1 MINEIIANTMPFMPK
16 SLVSM
21 FAKRY
26 VAGKYPEDAFELTK
40 ELNKEGAVGTIDLL
54 GEFNEERE
62 KATATVEMYKLVLD
76 NIISQNLKTNISIKP
91 TAFGALVDMDFCTAN
106 LKEVISYAY
115 SKNIFVRIDMEDHP
129 YTDYTIDLY
138 LELNKEMP
146 GSCGTVIQSY
156 MKRTIDDLKHIT
168 SSIDKANIRLC
179 KGIYNE
185 PPEVAYKDGKKVNE
199 NYLEALDLLFSKKAY
214 VGIAT
219 HDDFLINGAYDLIK
233 KHNLKKDEYEFQM
246 LLGVRSELRK
256 RLLADGHTLR
266 IYTPFGEDWLPYSLR
281 RLKENPAIVGS
292 AIKGFLT
299 GGR

>member
-1 MINEIIANTMPFMPK
+1 
-16 SLVSM
+16 
-21 FAKRY
+21 
-26 VAGKYPEDAFELTK
+26 
-40 ELNKEGAVGTIDLL
+40 
-54 GEFNEERE
+54 
-62 KATATVEMYKLVLD
+62 
-76 NIISQNLKTNISIKP
+76 
-91 TAFGALVDMDFCTAN
+91 
-106 LKEVISYAY
+106 
-115 SKNIFVRIDMEDHP
+115 
-129 YTDYTIDLY
+129 
-138 LELNKEMP
+138 
-146 GSCGTVIQSY
+146 
-156 MKRTIDDLKHIT
+156 
-168 SSIDKANIRLC
+168 
-179 KGIYNE
+179 
-185 PPEVAYKDGKKVNE
+185 VNE